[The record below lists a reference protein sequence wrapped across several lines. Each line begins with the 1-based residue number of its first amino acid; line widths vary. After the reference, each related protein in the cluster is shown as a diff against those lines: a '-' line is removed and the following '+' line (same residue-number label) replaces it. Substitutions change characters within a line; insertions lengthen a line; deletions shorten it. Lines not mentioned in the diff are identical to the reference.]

1 VVYVLEEAYVS
12 LPSWYLFVCCVI
24 AKKVHL
30 SLFIVIVDGAQKIE
44 VFELYSMYLTT
55 KIMKYN
61 AYANILMIVL

>member
-1 VVYVLEEAYVS
+1 MEEAYVS

-55 KIMKYN
+55 KMTR
-61 AYANILMIVL
+61 

>member
-1 VVYVLEEAYVS
+1 MVYVLEEAYVS

-44 VFELYSMYLTT
+44 VFKLYSMYLTT
-55 KIMKYN
+55 KMTRWIN
-61 AYANILMIVL
+61 DI